1 MKKVIYSTNY
11 EATDYDRM
19 FLYLWYEL
27 GLEEE
32 PKLGQRFVKAGEDPN
47 VGCSKRAYDSQGQR
61 KDKYVYD
68 QIIGV
73 AIWDFTD
80 AAQKLGMMYDKAHFD
95 DYIRNEYIGHV
106 RYSEVHDL
114 NYIDLKSKVDD
125 VAKKLGQEPPEVK
138 LSTSQF
144 EVLNIVEQW
153 RQEGHMVIAEQLCP
167 RFGKT
172 ITSVAQMVVAG
183 VDLVF
188 IAYYVGTVYRSY
200 KNDIMSFKQF
210 LHFEHVEANDPNLEQ
225 IIESNLNAGKKTVV
239 YVSMCK
245 SSKRDPRLEYFKS
258 LDCTKG
264 WIIEEADYGVWTEG
278 QAKPLIN
285 ASKGDFTIVT
295 TGTNMDRATENWNID
310 KILTVDY
317 LELLVNKRAA
327 EKELEKV
334 A

>member
-47 VGCSKRAYDSQGQR
+47 VSCSERAKQSQNQQKHKFYEGR
-61 KDKYVYD
+61 
-68 QIIGV
+68 IIGV
-73 AIWDFTD
+73 ALWDFTET
-80 AAQKLGMMYDKAHFD
+80 AVKQGMMNNKAKFD

-106 RYSEVHDL
+106 RHSEVHDMH
-114 NYIDLKSKVDD
+114 YIDLKSKVDD
-125 VAKKLGQEPPEVK
+125 VSKKLGQEPPEVK

-210 LHFEHVEANDPNLEQ
+210 QHFEHVEANDPNLEQ

-245 SSKRDPRLEYFKS
+245 SSKRDVRLEYFKS

-295 TGTNMDRATENWNID
+295 TGTNMDRATENWSID

-327 EKELEKV
+327 EKELEK
-334 A
+334 AA